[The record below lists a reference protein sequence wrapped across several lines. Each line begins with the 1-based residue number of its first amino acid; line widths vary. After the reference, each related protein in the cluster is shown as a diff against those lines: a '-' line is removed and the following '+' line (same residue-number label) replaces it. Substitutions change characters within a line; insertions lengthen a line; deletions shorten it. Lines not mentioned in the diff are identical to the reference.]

1 MAGAMSETATKKNQ
15 SVKLIVHLMIMLLIT
30 FGFRLLPAPEGVTP
44 YGMAV
49 AGVFFG
55 LVYGWTFL
63 DIFWTS
69 LLGVFL
75 LALTGYGSCEAVMV
89 AMFSNTTILMMLV
102 GVLSFGAVLQSGA
115 GDWIMAKLLGS
126 KIAQKSPTSIVTFI
140 LLAGLIGNV
149 IGLGWFLY
157 FGMFPILSQ
166 ALKKCGYEKGD
177 KFNFFFLAG
186 FLMAVQLGMSLFAFR
201 GWGVMT
207 VGSIMSMTKTPI
219 NYGTYMIVMTILYI
233 VFIVTYPL
241 LMRLCGCDFT
251 KIANLN
257 VAEAF
262 GMKEA
267 SMNKRQKLSML
278 SLGVF
283 IITVIAMSLFNNYIP
298 ALKWLSTNVTIIGL
312 QILLLVF
319 ILVVKVD
326 DKPLLNIRE
335 AGKSF
340 TWDMLFLIGI
350 ALLISNVLTSQETGI
365 SAWLSRLLGPM
376 FPNGG
381 FVFLL
386 ALAVVSTILTNLCN
400 NMAICFIM
408 INIVSSMYLNGFDVN
423 LLAAAIVISLTTT
436 ICAFLTPASSMPGA
450 MLHADSNLTS
460 MACYKGTLQLMVYSI
475 VLLLAVLV
483 PYIMLA

>member
-1 MAGAMSETATKKNQ
+1 
-15 SVKLIVHLMIMLLIT
+15 
-30 FGFRLLPAPEGVTP
+30 
-44 YGMAV
+44 
-49 AGVFFG
+49 
-55 LVYGWTFL
+55 
-63 DIFWTS
+63 
-69 LLGVFL
+69 
-75 LALTGYGSCEAVMV
+75 
-89 AMFSNTTILMMLV
+89 
-102 GVLSFGAVLQSGA
+102 
-115 GDWIMAKLLGS
+115 
-126 KIAQKSPTSIVTFI
+126 
-140 LLAGLIGNV
+140 
-149 IGLGWFLY
+149 
-157 FGMFPILSQ
+157 
-166 ALKKCGYEKGD
+166 
-177 KFNFFFLAG
+177 
-186 FLMAVQLGMSLFAFR
+186 
-201 GWGVMT
+201 
-207 VGSIMSMTKTPI
+207 
-219 NYGTYMIVMTILYI
+219 
-233 VFIVTYPL
+233 
-241 LMRLCGCDFT
+241 MRLCGCNFD
-251 KIANLN
+251 KISNLN

-267 SMNKRQKLSML
+267 GMNKRQKLSML
-278 SLGVF
+278 SLGIF
-283 IITVIAMSLFNNYIP
+283 IITVIAMSLFNSYVP
-298 ALKWLSTNVTIIGL
+298 ALKWLSTNITIIGL

-365 SAWLSRLLGPM
+365 SAWLSGLLAPM

-386 ALAVVSTILTNLCN
+386 VLAIVATILTNVCN

-460 MACYKGTLQLMVYSI
+460 AACYKGTLQLMLYSV
-475 VLLLAVLV
+475 VLLLVVLV